1 MYLSAIFSSQPLSR
15 CHCWLPQVPRRWEQ
29 VVLIKMLLTINAV
42 NIVNNNITWK
52 QAAFTLGTL
61 KLTGSIEVIV
71 SR

>member
-1 MYLSAIFSSQPLSR
+1 
-15 CHCWLPQVPRRWEQ
+15 
-29 VVLIKMLLTINAV
+29 MLLTSNVV
-42 NIVNNNITWK
+42 NIVNIVINNITWK